1 MHGSFGRTI
10 HMITTNHVLLV
21 SEVAAGAS
29 QLVHHHHLPPAP
41 DIEPVTAAIAIC
53 AIALPPLPEDCVT
66 GGAATRHGAGVL
78 VLVDAG
84 RRCCGLAA
92 GVENPNECP
101 FI

>member
-1 MHGSFGRTI
+1 
-10 HMITTNHVLLV
+10 
-21 SEVAAGAS
+21 
-29 QLVHHHHLPPAP
+29 
-41 DIEPVTAAIAIC
+41 
-53 AIALPPLPEDCVT
+53 
-66 GGAATRHGAGVL
+66 L